1 MQRLILT
8 VGLVLA
14 AASAGAAE
22 RIARIEVSGLYCPS
36 CSYIAGEAMKRAAA
50 GVEIVSFE
58 EQGDGSTVIYLVRFD
73 DAVVGAEEIAAQPAK
88 FGYSGRLLGTEAE
101 GS

>member
-1 MQRLILT
+1 MQRLLLT
-8 VGLVLA
+8 LGLAFA

-22 RIARIEVSGLYCPS
+22 RVARIDVSGLYCPS
-36 CSYIAGEAMKRAAA
+36 CSYIAGEAMKRAAD

-58 EQGDGSTVIYLVRFD
+58 EQGDGSTAVYPVRFD

-88 FGYSGRLLGTEAE
+88 FGYAGRLLGTKAE